1 MTTLHIF
8 PTPELSALA
17 KKAFGYAGRTFAA
30 TAAESFTL
38 LDYVDLDNGGS
49 WSDYAIVRGDKC
61 ESVRDGSG
69 AKIELNAST
78 MLLQHSYFCG
88 HDTGITIY
96 CHPALFPQLLPAG
109 EARTLTTE
117 QQIVLVATRSYKASY
132 AGNSQVRYHEAARQ
146 TGITRADWERSKVE
160 CQGMG
165 LLDKRGAIT
174 LAGKNAIGNTNLWTL
189 RGQGSPVTAE

>member
-1 MTTLHIF
+1 MATLHIS

-17 KKAFGYAGRTFAA
+17 KKAFGYTGRTFKVTA
-30 TAAESFTL
+30 TEAFTL
-38 LDYVDLDNGGS
+38 LYYVDPDNGGS

-61 ESVRDGSG
+61 ESVQDGTG
-69 AKIELNAST
+69 ATITLNAST

-88 HDTGITIY
+88 RDMGITIY

-109 EARTLTTE
+109 EAQALTIE
-117 QQIVLVATRSYKASY
+117 QKIVLAATRSYKSYY
-132 AGNSQVRYHEAARQ
+132 AGDNQIRFHQARRQ
-146 TGITRADWERSKVE
+146 TGITLADWERSKAE
-160 CQGMG
+160 CQGLG

-174 LAGKNAIGNTNLWTL
+174 LAGKNAIGNTDLWTL